1 MNETRIVRARRLAD
15 GTVVEILED
24 GTERPLPDTTDYERL
39 AAMTEDEIEADALA
53 DPDNPQLSDA
63 DFARLRRAPNPR
75 RIRQRL
81 RLTQAQ
87 FAARFEVPLGTLRDW
102 ERGARVP
109 DSAARTL
116 LRVIEHNPDA
126 VVEALTASYPE
137 SPTG

>member
-1 MNETRIVRARRLAD
+1 VSEARIVRARRLAD

-24 GTERPLPDTTDYERL
+24 GTERPLSDTTDYGRL
-39 AAMTEDEIEADALA
+39 AAMTEDEIEANALS
-53 DPDNPQLSDA
+53 DPDNPPLSDA
-63 DFARLRRAPNPR
+63 DLARLRRVPNPK

-126 VVEALTASYPE
+126 VIAALTASYPE
-137 SPTG
+137 RPTE